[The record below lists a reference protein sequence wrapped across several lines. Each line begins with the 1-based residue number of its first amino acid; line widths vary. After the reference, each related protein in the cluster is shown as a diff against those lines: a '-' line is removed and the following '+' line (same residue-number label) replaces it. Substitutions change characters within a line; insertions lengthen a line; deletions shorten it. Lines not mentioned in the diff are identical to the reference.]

1 MYGRDVKSI
10 RRLGRSIKEIGK
22 KTLEHVDETILT
34 QGEADTKA
42 LKLLNLHGKSSF
54 RITVKI
60 PITNVELLRVGDIIT
75 MHFPNKNI
83 PNGEYLVFEIRYD
96 NRGIMELEVGAYN
109 KGLTDSIAELMVKN
123 KKTLSFLRSTKFKVS
138 NKNSNFFDTI
148 KIKNIKLTVSKTGV
162 FGTPFTIGFN
172 YAVNVASNSVG
183 FNPSLGSV
191 GTEVILEEELV

>member
-1 MYGRDVKSI
+1 
-10 RRLGRSIKEIGK
+10 
-22 KTLEHVDETILT
+22 
-34 QGEADTKA
+34 
-42 LKLLNLHGKSSF
+42 
-54 RITVKI
+54 
-60 PITNVELLRVGDIIT
+60 
-75 MHFPNKNI
+75 MHFPNKGV

-96 NRGIMELEVGAYN
+96 NKGIMELEVGAYN

-123 KKTLSFLRSTKFKVS
+123 KKTLSFLRSTRFKAVDES
-138 NKNSNFFDTI
+138 SNFFDTV
-148 KIKNIKLTVSKTGV
+148 KIRDVKLTVSKTGV

>member
-1 MYGRDVKSI
+1 M
-10 RRLGRSIKEIGK
+10 
-22 KTLEHVDETILT
+22 DETIVT
-34 QGEADTKA
+34 QTEADSKA
-42 LKLLNLHGKSSF
+42 LKLLNLHSKSTF

-83 PNGEYLVFEIRYD
+83 PNGEYLIFEIRY
-96 NRGIMELEVGAYN
+96 NNMGIMELEVGAYN

-123 KKTLSFLRSTKFKVS
+123 KKTLSFLRSTRFKAVDES
-138 NKNSNFFDTI
+138 SNFFDTV
-148 KIKNIKLTVSKTGV
+148 KIRDIKLTVSKTGV

-191 GTEVILEEELV
+191 GTEIILEEELV